1 MDEHKFSSQRAGR
14 MQIEAEG
21 QLRNRLARERT
32 KLAIERTFLAY
43 VRTALAFVVVGIP
56 ASFMF
61 ETLAIQGLGV
71 MSIVVGIVLAAF
83 SIHRYA
89 SVKRSLQDLLPS
101 DGDDTDG

>member
-1 MDEHKFSSQRAGR
+1 
-14 MQIEAEG
+14 
-21 QLRNRLARERT
+21 
-32 KLAIERTFLAY
+32 
-43 VRTALAFVVVGIP
+43 
-56 ASFMF
+56 MF
-61 ETLAIQGLGV
+61 ETLAIQALGV